1 MSDLTASETPKLLE
15 IPRKTW
21 ILQENQIENLSFV
34 VLETKDPNETPL
46 TVSSKICTDIPF
58 DEAPEDEWR
67 IYMVPINTI
76 FRTIQP
82 VVEMRLKC
90 NSNVFDDTSKVLV
103 IEMINSE
110 IRGLDESRKRSEIS
124 LGLQGTIYCQ
134 RKKQQSRMKGE
145 MQRSMTIFLHPMMAL
160 FAENVTRDAAQL
172 VLRSLTENMKHSVN
186 ASLLS
191 DYAKFKRERLIHL
204 KLQRSI
210 DSDSHH

>member
-1 MSDLTASETPKLLE
+1 MRTTVDKKPTKH
-15 IPRKTW
+15 I
-21 ILQENQIENLSFV
+21 SFC
-34 VLETKDPNETPL
+34 LAKKEHPNETPFNRVFQNL
-46 TVSSKICTDIPF
+46 TDIPF

-110 IRGLDESRKRSEIS
+110 TRGLDESRKRSEIS

-145 MQRSMTIFLHPMMAL
+145 MQRSMTIVLHPMMAL
-160 FAENVTRDAAQL
+160 FAENVTRDAAEL
-172 VLRSLTENMKHSVN
+172 VLRSLTENTKHSVN